1 MTEQYLEVTSY
12 TDSIEVNDLKA
23 MEKIRARMAQ
33 RQKLE
38 AIYWGGVLLWAG
50 LAFAAD
56 SLGIIPQIGDS
67 DVWSWVFFGAGAY
80 GLLLSFLSLLLPDRA
95 NPTAWDYIW
104 SGGLFAIGL
113 GGITTVDVFWPL
125 VLIAAGA
132 AIFGQVLFGRD

>member
-1 MTEQYLEVTSY
+1 MTEQYLNVTSY
-12 TDSIEVNDLKA
+12 TDSNEVNDLKA
-23 MEKIRARMAQ
+23 REKKQAQ
-33 RQKLE
+33 MTQRRKLE

-56 SLGIIPQIGDS
+56 GLGILPQIGDS

-80 GLLLSFLSLLLPDRA
+80 GLSLSFLSRLSPDRP

-104 SGGLFAIGL
+104 SGSLFAIGL

-125 VLIAAGA
+125 VLIAAGMV
-132 AIFGQVLFGRD
+132 IFGQVLFGRD